1 MKFFNKINI
10 LLIVTII
17 LLILIYYFS
26 NKTIERYK
34 NKLVEPLQKFR
45 NENTG
50 IDKTLNELK
59 DDLNTTETDIK
70 NLNEEYANKPW
81 YCAHIKATNTS
92 HKGTWDADEA
102 MSYLGKQKWGN
113 SQLITPME
121 PYGNEKK
128 LGYAPPWFIN
138 LPYKKKNMWW
148 WDFKDIKSMT
158 DKCYEVRDQIRP
170 KIPGVDVKLNEQ
182 KKIEE
187 NIRDK
192 TEKLKEINVKIETVT
207 EQQRVAAAAAER
219 ERALAE
225 AKAKADAA
233 EKKQIELYQNQIKDL
248 SIDIK
253 KFVIQADKQKNI
265 LKSTQ
270 DKVSQQQIT
279 GVIKPDITDDMTDI
293 NNNNNSIQEI
303 LNNFNNSKE
312 ETLNNLNKSKKLLI
326 DSQEKIRIIQDSVK
340 KYKTTVEQKILSINA
355 EKERQEKLQKER
367 EQLLNDGQQFKNKLK
382 SLETTKSQLQ
392 AEISNLENNGLNS
405 ESKIKSIN
413 SEILDTKNK
422 NSEIDSKI
430 NQYKIKKYASIVNK
444 NISNIDDI
452 YPQIISDN
460 NNNQNDDK
468 NIPPE
473 NIEGFTTITN
483 ILSNKPYQ
491 RNILSKNN
499 IIDEYD

>member
-1 MKFFNKINI
+1 
-10 LLIVTII
+10 
-17 LLILIYYFS
+17 
-26 NKTIERYK
+26 
-34 NKLVEPLQKFR
+34 
-45 NENTG
+45 
-50 IDKTLNELK
+50 
-59 DDLNTTETDIK
+59 
-70 NLNEEYANKPW
+70 
-81 YCAHIKATNTS
+81 
-92 HKGTWDADEA
+92 
-102 MSYLGKQKWGN
+102 
-113 SQLITPME
+113 
-121 PYGNEKK
+121 
-128 LGYAPPWFIN
+128 
-138 LPYKKKNMWW
+138 
-148 WDFKDIKSMT
+148 
-158 DKCYEVRDQIRP
+158 
-170 KIPGVDVKLNEQ
+170 
-182 KKIEE
+182 
-187 NIRDK
+187 
-192 TEKLKEINVKIETVT
+192 
-207 EQQRVAAAAAER
+207 
-219 ERALAE
+219 
-225 AKAKADAA
+225 
-233 EKKQIELYQNQIKDL
+233 
-248 SIDIK
+248 
-253 KFVIQADKQKNI
+253 
-265 LKSTQ
+265 
-270 DKVSQQQIT
+270 
-279 GVIKPDITDDMTDI
+279 
-293 NNNNNSIQEI
+293 

-473 NIEGFTTITN
+473 N
-483 ILSNKPYQ
+483 
-491 RNILSKNN
+491 
-499 IIDEYD
+499 